1 MTLLICE
8 GSQGVVPQLQRS
20 CMKQIIW
27 IFFQLVFR
35 PEYGKKMAWVR
46 LLDYLWRGQD
56 SGCGI
61 VVSIFP
67 FLDLLEAFNSTVSF
81 WTDSEDWRCRA
92 QYCPS
97 SSPLQGWFQ
106 SVMIG
111 EESSCPLSYYLRCPQ
126 GLVFSPVLFNIY
138 MRALGEFI
146 HCHGVKHL
154 HLQYADA
161 THLYIYTPGELRDAV
176 DILYQG

>member
-1 MTLLICE
+1 M
-8 GSQGVVPQLQRS
+8 
-20 CMKQIIW
+20 
-27 IFFQLVFR
+27 
-35 PEYGKKMAWVR
+35 KMAWVR

-56 SGCGI
+56 GGSGI

-67 FLDLLEAFNSTVSF
+67 LLDLLEAFNSTVSF

-146 HCHGVKHL
+146 HCHGVKHP
-154 HLQYADA
+154 QYANA
-161 THLYIYTPGELRDAV
+161 THLYIYAPGELSDAV
-176 DILYQG
+176 DILYCYLEAVSIWMGNNRLQPNPGTSECLWVLSRSGSGTLL